1 MYWVFKL
8 VDQTVVIAPILLWL
22 LVIGPLGLYPVARW
36 KANREPHPDP
46 QLGLKVALHYFRM
59 ISFQLLLM
67 GAMVVL
73 WTVLRKSTERGDS
86 YRTGFALLLPAA
98 LVFGAHVMLLM
109 RTNDH
114 VFGTVRRLF
123 LGYNLV
129 LTGLLGL
136 VSLVIAFQA
145 LFAKGSTD
153 DDGRMAYAALV
164 VYVSAWIGCG
174 WHFMLMIDRGSD
186 APPQHMMPPAP
197 MANAA
202 ALGPG
207 LPSLG
212 GGFPPVSQ

>member
-8 VDQTVVIAPILLWL
+8 FDQVVVIAPILLWL

-36 KANREPHPDP
+36 KANREPYPDP

-59 ISFQLLLM
+59 ISFQLLLV
-67 GAMVVL
+67 GATVVL

-86 YRTGFALLLPAA
+86 YRQGFALILPAA

-114 VFGTVRRLF
+114 VVGTVRRLF

-136 VSLVIAFQA
+136 LALVTAFQT

-153 DDGRMAYAALV
+153 DEGRIAYAALV
-164 VYVSAWIGCG
+164 VYVSAWIGSG
-174 WHFMLMIDRGSD
+174 WHFMLMIDRGAD
-186 APPQHMMPPAP
+186 APPQNMAPPSP
-197 MANAA
+197 MAGAA
-202 ALGPG
+202 GGVPG

-212 GGFPPVSQ
+212 GGFPPVNQ